1 MNNSRGIQICEIE
14 LVCKVKQICGIWTV
28 IKINI
33 VPVVG
38 IIYNVMEQKPG
49 FRTVPVMGLE
59 FIPVS
64 TMKMLVLH
72 EYQGKHQMCVGY
84 VR

>member
-1 MNNSRGIQICEIE
+1 M
-14 LVCKVKQICGIWTV
+14 

-64 TMKMLVLH
+64 TMKMLVLNIRVSIR
-72 EYQGKHQMCVGY
+72 CVWVVFIKTFRVY
-84 VR
+84 SISRS

>member
-1 MNNSRGIQICEIE
+1 M
-14 LVCKVKQICGIWTV
+14 

-64 TMKMLVLH
+64 TMKMLVLNIRVSIR
-72 EYQGKHQMCVGY
+72 CVWVEFIKTFRIY
-84 VR
+84 SISRS

>member
-1 MNNSRGIQICEIE
+1 ME
-14 LVCKVKQICGIWTV
+14 VIWTV

-33 VPVVG
+33 VPVIG
-38 IIYNVMEQKPG
+38 IIYNVMKQKPG

-64 TMKMLVLH
+64 TMKMLVLNIRVSIR
-72 EYQGKHQMCVGY
+72 CVWVVFIKTFRVY
-84 VR
+84 SISRS